1 MLINQTWEKF
11 DAVFEAKSR
20 AAAFLHDALEKNSNP
35 KLKFLWLFSSTSV
48 YGNMGQLNY
57 SASNSWLDALARHRL
72 ALGKPCAAP
81 QWGAWGEV
89 GMAAQ
94 LDEAIQKRFQ
104 AGPQP
109 PFTNAEGLWGLECG
123 LRSLRGACA
132 PRVPACL
139 GCAMAWW
146 CRSGP
151 MPNWK
156 GCGREQ
162 ICCNEYEEICETIKV
177 DSILPRPRQR
187 RARAEWA
194 MGAEEPVSAG
204 QTFSFKADGPLPVP
218 RLKTE
223 EEDSS
228 THEPNMEDMSA
239 PGEAS
244 PLPDAEGTI
253 ESPHRPLAFRHTLQE
268 SLPTMPSSWRPIA
281 VPLETRGRMLE
292 EREASMGDPDW
303 EAQLRRWRE
312 NEEAERKQLEV
323 ERLRVRLEDESDQRQ
338 KQERWMT
345 PAAGEEEHRRR
356 QHEEAERKKREA
368 EEEVRIEEEVA
379 ERVRRRVEEET
390 QRQVLVAQRAAE
402 RRQREKEEEQR
413 RLAALEEERQR
424 ILEEEA
430 KRLVALE
437 QESQQRDV
445 EEGERQRQRLLRRLW
460 GENAISAAAT
470 MKARSARTSSLWSSE
485 AAGVRRN
492 TR

>member
-1 MLINQTWEKF
+1 
-11 DAVFEAKSR
+11 
-20 AAAFLHDALEKNSNP
+20 
-35 KLKFLWLFSSTSV
+35 
-48 YGNMGQLNY
+48 
-57 SASNSWLDALARHRL
+57 
-72 ALGKPCAAP
+72 
-81 QWGAWGEV
+81 
-89 GMAAQ
+89 
-94 LDEAIQKRFQ
+94 
-104 AGPQP
+104 
-109 PFTNAEGLWGLECG
+109 
-123 LRSLRGACA
+123 
-132 PRVPACL
+132 
-139 GCAMAWW
+139 
-146 CRSGP
+146 

-204 QTFSFKADGPLPVP
+204 QTFSFKVVPHREVMSQDEPNEADGPLPVP

-338 KQERWMT
+338 KQDVAKRYVEELEQKKREYDE
-345 PAAGEEEHRRR
+345 ALQRLKEVQEEHRKQQEEEHRRR